1 MKTKLI
7 LGKSL
12 NDFMFK
18 SIGNSLLSSIH
29 YLVGD
34 SVDNLVWDSVGRP
47 LLIKTQLNIRL
58 WKQR

>member
-58 WKQR
+58 